1 MIWFTL
7 FRRLGFLLIA
17 LLLLPVFSPALAFA
31 DDESTRD
38 RRYRQLLEK
47 RQSILDSLQRDLDSV
62 RSWCMEHELPDAVEE
77 VSRVAQQILTPD
89 VESSQP
95 KYVSPPVSK
104 SLPIEHQQWQ
114 LQLRHHRE
122 ERAKELYTLARSTLR
137 AGFPSLAYMMIGDV
151 IRIDPDHQFARSIL
165 GTELFTDPT
174 RKDDAG
180 YAGEWVSLFEKR
192 MRSGSRPHVNHAT
205 YGWIPAGN
213 VARYDE
219 GLRPWKSDWVSVE
232 KEGELR
238 RDFRNAWEVRSEH
251 FLVKTNVSLETGV
264 QLSQRLELFNDW
276 LQQNFAAF
284 FDTPKTLQDR
294 FEAASSRSSDRKS
307 NPMEVH
313 YYATR
318 DEYQKRVQGK
328 VPPNLETNGLYWEDD
343 RTSYFFDN
351 PDKIGYSTLYHEA
364 THQILD
370 LATREARNTAEK
382 ARGLKLRQRPAPR
395 WKLGEKSNFWILEGI
410 ACYFESFDIEEGHV
424 AVGRPDYVRFDIAR
438 QRIVDPKFFYYLPSQ
453 QFSALG
459 QEEFQHHPQITQLYT
474 QGAGF
479 AHFLMHYE
487 DGLYRDDLI
496 TLLSEIYRPD
506 PDRVLEEP
514 SLPAIAGVSFELLD
528 HQYHTH
534 MQNLIE
540 LTTP

>member
-1 MIWFTL
+1 MIWL
-7 FRRLGFLLIA
+7 MRLRHPEFVLIA
-17 LLLLPVFSPALAFA
+17 LLLLSVFSQGQAAG
-31 DDESTRD
+31 DDQSTRD

-47 RQSILDSLQRDLDSV
+47 RQSILDSLERDLDSV
-62 RSWCMEHELPDAVEE
+62 RSWCLEHELPDAVDE
-77 VSRVAQQILTPD
+77 VSRLAQQILSPD
-89 VESSQP
+89 VDSSRP

-104 SLPIEHQQWQ
+104 SLPIEEQQWQ

-137 AGFPSLAYMMIGDV
+137 AGFPSLAFMMIGDV
-151 IRIDPDHQFARSIL
+151 IRIDPDHRFARSIL
-165 GTELFTDPT
+165 GTELFADPL
-174 RKDDAG
+174 RKDDPA
-180 YAGEWVSLFEKR
+180 YAGEWVSLFEKK
-192 MRSGSRPHVNHAT
+192 MRSGSRPHIYHAT

-213 VARYDE
+213 VARYDQ
-219 GLRPWKSDWVSVE
+219 GLRPWKSDWVSAE

-238 RDFRNAWEVRSEH
+238 RNFRNAWEIQSEH
-251 FLVKTNVSLETGV
+251 FLVKTNVSLEVGV
-264 QLSQRLELFNDW
+264 QISQRLEIFNDW

-284 FDTPKTLQDR
+284 FDTPQTLQDR
-294 FEAASSRSSDRKS
+294 FEAASSRSSGRK
-307 NPMEVH
+307 PKQMEVH

-318 DEYQKRVQGK
+318 DEYQERVHGK

-370 LATREARNTAEK
+370 LATREARNTAAK

-410 ACYFESFDIEEGHV
+410 ACYFESFDIEDGHV
-424 AVGRPDYVRFDIAR
+424 SVGRPDYVRFDIAR
-438 QRIVDPKFFYYLPSQ
+438 QRIVDPKFYYYLPAQ

-496 TLLSEIYRPD
+496 TLLSEIYRPALD
-506 PDRVLEEP
+506 KVLEEP
-514 SLPAIAGVSFELLD
+514 SLPEIAGVSFELLD
-528 HQYHTH
+528 RQYHTH

>member
-1 MIWFTL
+1 MIWL
-7 FRRLGFLLIA
+7 MRLRHPEFVLIA
-17 LLLLPVFSPALAFA
+17 LLLLSVFSQGQAAG
-31 DDESTRD
+31 DDQSTRD

-47 RQSILDSLQRDLDSV
+47 RQSILDSLERDLDSV
-62 RSWCMEHELPDAVEE
+62 RSWCIEHELPEAVDD
-77 VSRVAQQILTPD
+77 VSRLTQQILSPD
-89 VESSQP
+89 VDSSRP

-104 SLPIEHQQWQ
+104 SLPIEEQQWQ

-137 AGFPSLAYMMIGDV
+137 AGFPSLAFMMIGDV
-151 IRIDPDHQFARSIL
+151 IRIDPDHRFARSIL
-165 GTELFTDPT
+165 GTELFVDPI
-174 RKDDAG
+174 RKNDAA
-180 YAGEWVSLFEKR
+180 YAGEWVSLFEKK
-192 MRSGSRPHVNHAT
+192 MRSGSRPHIYHAE

-213 VARYDE
+213 AARYDQ
-219 GLRPWKSDWVSVE
+219 GLRPWKSDWVSAE

-238 RDFRNAWEVRSEH
+238 RNFRNAWEIQSEH
-251 FLVKTNVSLETGV
+251 FLVKTNVSLEVGV
-264 QLSQRLELFNDW
+264 QISQRLEIFNDW

-284 FDTPKTLQDR
+284 FDTPQTLQDR
-294 FEAASSRSSDRKS
+294 FEAASSRSSGRK
-307 NPMEVH
+307 PKQMEVH

-318 DEYQKRVQGK
+318 DEYQERVHGK

-370 LATREARNTAEK
+370 LATREARNTAAK

-410 ACYFESFDIEEGHV
+410 ACYFESFDIEDGHV
-424 AVGRPDYVRFDIAR
+424 SVGRPDYVRFDIAR
-438 QRIVDPKFFYYLPSQ
+438 QRIVDPKFYYYLPAQ

-496 TLLSEIYRPD
+496 TLLSEIYRPALD
-506 PDRVLEEP
+506 KVLEEP
-514 SLPAIAGVSFELLD
+514 SLPEIAGVSFELLD
-528 HQYHTH
+528 RQYHTH